1 MKKAVLLIHGFA
13 GGTYDLENLTKNLQA
28 NNFDTFTF
36 TLPGHDY
43 KKRGVLLIGM
53 PGAGKTTIGRELSTV
68 LKMNFLDMDE
78 FIERSTGK
86 EIKELFAQ
94 GEEVFR
100 DLESKSCELLST
112 LKNVVISSGGGIVT
126 REENMGNFKEFIT
139 VFINRPLDLIMED
152 IDTEGR
158 PLLWDGKERLTN
170 LYRDRIDL
178 YKKHSDIEIINDG
191 TTKEAIR
198 EIVKAISDFGLQEKE

>member
-1 MKKAVLLIHGFA
+1 M
-13 GGTYDLENLTKNLQA
+13 
-28 NNFDTFTF
+28 
-36 TLPGHDY
+36 

-53 PGAGKTTIGRELSTV
+53 PGAGKTTIGRELSKV

-112 LKNVVISSGGGIVT
+112 LKNVVISSGGG
-126 REENMGNFKEFIT
+126 R
-139 VFINRPLDLIMED
+139 
-152 IDTEGR
+152 
-158 PLLWDGKERLTN
+158 
-170 LYRDRIDL
+170 
-178 YKKHSDIEIINDG
+178 
-191 TTKEAIR
+191 
-198 EIVKAISDFGLQEKE
+198 LQEKKIWGILKSL

>member
-1 MKKAVLLIHGFA
+1 M
-13 GGTYDLENLTKNLQA
+13 
-28 NNFDTFTF
+28 
-36 TLPGHDY
+36 

-53 PGAGKTTIGRELSTV
+53 PGAG
-68 LKMNFLDMDE
+68 
-78 FIERSTGK
+78 
-86 EIKELFAQ
+86 
-94 GEEVFR
+94 
-100 DLESKSCELLST
+100 CELLST

>member
-1 MKKAVLLIHGFA
+1 M
-13 GGTYDLENLTKNLQA
+13 
-28 NNFDTFTF
+28 
-36 TLPGHDY
+36 

-86 EIKELFAQ
+86 EIKELFSQ

-158 PLLWDGKERLTN
+158 PLLWDGKERITN

-198 EIVKAISDFGLQEKE
+198 EIVKAISDFALQEKE

>member
-1 MKKAVLLIHGFA
+1 M
-13 GGTYDLENLTKNLQA
+13 
-28 NNFDTFTF
+28 
-36 TLPGHDY
+36 
-43 KKRGVLLIGM
+43 
-53 PGAGKTTIGRELSTV
+53 
-68 LKMNFLDMDE
+68 
-78 FIERSTGK
+78 
-86 EIKELFAQ
+86 
-94 GEEVFR
+94 
-100 DLESKSCELLST
+100 
-112 LKNVVISSGGGIVT
+112 VISSGGGIVT

-198 EIVKAISDFGLQEKE
+198 EIVEAISELGLQEKE

>member
-1 MKKAVLLIHGFA
+1 MLR
-13 GGTYDLENLTKNLQA
+13 E
-28 NNFDTFTF
+28 
-36 TLPGHDY
+36 
-43 KKRGVLLIGM
+43 KR
-53 PGAGKTTIGRELSTV
+53 
-68 LKMNFLDMDE
+68 
-78 FIERSTGK
+78 
-86 EIKELFAQ
+86 
-94 GEEVFR
+94 FR

-198 EIVKAISDFGLQEKE
+198 EIVKSISEFGLQEKE

>member
-1 MKKAVLLIHGFA
+1 M
-13 GGTYDLENLTKNLQA
+13 
-28 NNFDTFTF
+28 
-36 TLPGHDY
+36 

-53 PGAGKTTIGRELSTV
+53 PGAGKTTIGRDLSTV

-112 LKNVVISSGGGIVT
+112 LKNVVISSGGGIVK

-152 IDTEGR
+152 IDIEGR

-178 YKKHSDIEIINDG
+178 YKKYSDIEIINDG

-198 EIVKAISDFGLQEKE
+198 EIVKAISELSY